1 MRRRR
6 LLGGTALVLASGTGG
21 CLDLITGEESLSFEA
36 EPAAAAD
43 GTADETGYE
52 TDGPRAETT
61 TREFTAAGQTREA
74 EVTNQITTYEKTVEV
89 PVLGEARLGVFAAIA
104 SPKVE
109 IAGRTLNPLEDYSN
123 DDLVELLTSQYEG
136 IEDPSAVDERT
147 VETLG
152 SETTFTKYEAV
163 ATFDGQEVDVYV
175 HVGRVEDGDDFVV
188 AMGVYPQEKED
199 QEEPNVVSLTES
211 LEHPA

>member
-1 MRRRR
+1 MRRRV
-6 LLGGTALVLASGTGG
+6 LLGGTALTLAAGTAG
-21 CLDLITGEESLSFEA
+21 CLGFLTGEEPLSFEA

-43 GTADETGYE
+43 GTASETGYE
-52 TDGPRAETT
+52 TDGPRAETV
-61 TREFTAAGQTREA
+61 TREFTAAGQTREV
-74 EVTNQITTYEKTVEV
+74 EVTNRITTYEKTVEV
-89 PVLGEARLGVFAAIA
+89 GTLGEAKLGVFAAIA

-109 IAGRTLNPLEDYSN
+109 IAGRTLNPIEDHSN
-123 DDLVELLTSQYEG
+123 DDLVELLASQYEG

-175 HVGRVEDGDDFVV
+175 HVGRVESGDDFVV
-188 AMGVYPQEKED
+188 AMGVYPRAMED
-199 QEEPNVVSLTES
+199 QEEPNVVSLAGS